1 MEDAADR
8 QVRAYSER
16 DLDGFVG
23 CYAEGVVV
31 EDGDGAVLMSG
42 RDQMRDRYGRLF
54 ERSPDLHAEI
64 LTRIRV
70 GSYVVD
76 EERVTGRPD
85 GDMHAVAIYRLD
97 DEGLIDRVRFLR

>member
-1 MEDAADR
+1 MEDAVDR
-8 QVRAYSER
+8 QLRAYNER
-16 DLDGFVG
+16 DLDEFVA
-23 CYAEGVVV
+23 CYADDVVV
-31 EDGDGAVLMSG
+31 EDGDGDALMRG
-42 RDQMRDRYGRLF
+42 RDELRERYSRLF
-54 ERSPDLHAEI
+54 EHSPDLHAEI

-85 GDMHAVAIYRLD
+85 GDMHAVAVYRLD

>member
-1 MEDAADR
+1 MEDAVDR
-8 QVRAYSER
+8 QVRAYNEP
-16 DLDGFVG
+16 DLEGFVA
-23 CYAEGVVV
+23 CYAEDVVV
-31 EDGDGAVLMSG
+31 EDGDGVILLSG
-42 RDQMRDRYGRLF
+42 CDEMRERYGRLF

-64 LTRIRV
+64 LTRIRI

-85 GDMHAVAIYRLD
+85 GDMHAVAVYRLD